1 MSLRR
6 LEAEE
11 IRDAVLAVSGR
22 LNPAMYGPPVPLALT
37 RDGTVE
43 PGVETVD
50 GNGHRG
56 ADASGLAGG
65 QFRRSIY
72 LQVRRT
78 RPLAM
83 LEAFDAPA
91 LTPNCDARN
100 VSTVSTQSLMMLND
114 RSLLDASEALSA
126 RAKAES
132 GDLRSR
138 VARAWSLVYG
148 TPPGPERLDS
158 LVEFVNDQ
166 S

>member
-22 LNPAMYGPPVPLALT
+22 LNPMRSGPPVPLALT

-43 PGVETVD
+43 PGVETLD
-50 GNGHRG
+50 GNGHRA

-78 RPLAM
+78 RPLAL
-83 LEAFDAPA
+83 LEVFDTPT
-91 LTPNCDARN
+91 LTPNCDARTA
-100 VSTVSTQSLMMLND
+100 STVATQSLMVLND
-114 RSLLDASEALSA
+114 RTLLDAAVALA
-126 RAKAES
+126 TRAKAGS
-132 GDLRSR
+132 TDLRSR
-138 VARAWSLVYG
+138 LARAWSLAYG
-148 TPPGPERLDS
+148 TPP
-158 LVEFVNDQ
+158 
-166 S
+166 